1 MAKVTFFTNQTKK
14 DKTLLKDR
22 IRSAFAAAI
31 LTVYE
36 KNKCKCDKFTFS
48 PIFTVHMALF
58 RFRVYWEEDDLV
70 YRDIEIRPT
79 QTFLEFHKAII
90 TAYEFDGK
98 HAASFFDSNEKWNRN
113 REINSEVLVNK
124 REAPALSMMR
134 TPVSALVTTPDH
146 KFVYEYDPVKKWT
159 FLVELIGVTKEEDS
173 RRTYPFV
180 LRKEGVAPAQ
190 YGVKGV
196 NLDKLMEVE
205 EKYDLVADEMAEGFG
220 NEGEESGE
228 ETGFDTGGSD
238 SFEE

>member
-1 MAKVTFFTNQTKK
+1 
-14 DKTLLKDR
+14 
-22 IRSAFAAAI
+22 
-31 LTVYE
+31 
-36 KNKCKCDKFTFS
+36 
-48 PIFTVHMALF
+48 MALF

-79 QTFLEFHKAII
+79 QTFLEFHKCII

-98 HAASFFDSNEKWNRN
+98 HAASFFDSNEKWTRG

-124 REAPALSMMR
+124 RDAPALSMMR

-146 KFVYEYDPVKKWT
+146 KFVYEYDPVKKWS
-159 FLVELIGVTKEEDS
+159 FLVELIGVSKDEDS
-173 RRTYPFV
+173 RKTYPFI

-205 EKYDLVADEMAEGFG
+205 EKYDLGEDDMDGFG
-220 NEGEESGE
+220 NEGEEESSE
-228 ETGFDTGGSD
+228 DSGFDTGGGSD